1 MHPIEIRHGEVKVY
15 TYKAGLLSRVAHDL
29 QLTVRKW
36 AADLDGTTL
45 IATFEVGSIEVDG
58 AVRKGR
64 LDHRALRER
73 DKRSIL
79 ETIRGEVLQA
89 GQHPQIR
96 FEGTIGG
103 DAKTPVFTG
112 TLHLRGQARPL
123 TVQGRETAGRLELD
137 HELRPSEWGIQPHEA
152 LMGAI
157 KLQDR
162 VRVRIR
168 IESWLDHVHRA
179 GAAGAGGHDHSHGHD
194 HDH

>member
-1 MHPIEIRHGEVKVY
+1 MEIRHGEVKVY

-36 AADLDGTTL
+36 RVDLDGTTL
-45 IATFEVGSIEVDG
+45 KATFEVGSIEVDG

-64 LDHRALRER
+64 LDHRALKDR
-73 DKRSIL
+73 DKKSIL
-79 ETIRGEVLQA
+79 EVIHGDVLRA
-89 GQHPQIR
+89 GQHPQVC
-96 FEGTIGG
+96 FEATVGG
-103 DAKTPVFTG
+103 DPKKPVFSG
-112 TLHLRGQARPL
+112 TLHLRGQSRPL

-162 VRVRIR
+162 VRVRVR
-168 IESWLDHVHRA
+168 IESWLDHVREA
-179 GAAGAGGHDHSHGHD
+179 GATGGEGHDHGHSHSH
-194 HDH
+194 